1 MQRDMQRM
9 VRDIG
14 FHSMPLNDD
23 SLRVFLDFL
32 WDFSRAHD
40 QRIWSFELMGTGEE
54 GRIFQG
60 LRGDLVPLKTLHTQL
75 ARELI
80 EKFTPNGIKLAK
92 PTFSIGKVSLIYFGG
107 IWTPA
112 AALAG
117 RRH

>member
-1 MQRDMQRM
+1 MQRDLQRM

-40 QRIWSFELMGTGEE
+40 QRIWAFELTGEE
-54 GRIFQG
+54 GRIFHGFQ
-60 LRGDLVPLKTLHTQL
+60 GDLVPLKALHTQL
-75 ARELI
+75 DRELQ
-80 EKFTPNGIKLAK
+80 EKFTPNGLKLAR